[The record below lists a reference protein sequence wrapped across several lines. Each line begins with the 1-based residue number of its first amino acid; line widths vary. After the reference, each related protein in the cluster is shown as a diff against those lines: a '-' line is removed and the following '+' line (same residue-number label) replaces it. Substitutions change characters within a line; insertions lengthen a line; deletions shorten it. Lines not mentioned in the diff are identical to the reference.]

1 MRDIIRFA
9 WGESSLGDV
18 LVAVST
24 KGLVA
29 FEFANQRPALAEAL
43 HARFPDAEIVN
54 DENGLA
60 QLVGTMAQLVEQP
73 GLAPDIPLDLR
84 GTPYEINVW
93 QMLRDIPMG
102 ETTHYGALAALLG
115 TRDARDVTKAIAA
128 NPIAILLPCHRV
140 LRKDGSIS
148 GYRWG
153 VYRKK
158 ALLQREKAAVAKYAT
173 ARREAEHGVRSAA

>member
-9 WGESSLGDV
+9 WGKSTLGDF
-18 LVAVST
+18 LVAVSN

-29 FEFANQRPALAEAL
+29 FEFANQRAAMEATL
-43 HARFPDAEIVN
+43 HAHFPDAEIVS
-54 DENGLA
+54 DEGGLA
-60 QLVGTMAQLVEQP
+60 KLVGTMAQLVEQP

-93 QMLRDIPMG
+93 QMLRDIPAG

-128 NPIAILLPCHRV
+128 NPIAILVPCHRV

-158 ALLQREKAAVAKYAT
+158 ALLQREKEAVIRQAT
-173 ARREAEHGVRSAA
+173 AREAEHGVRTAA

>member
-9 WGESSLGDV
+9 WGNSTLGDF

-24 KGLVA
+24 KGLVT
-29 FEFANQRPALAEAL
+29 FEFANQRLAMEAAL
-43 HARFPDAEIVN
+43 HARFPDAEIVS
-54 DENGLA
+54 DESGLA
-60 QLVGTMAQLVEQP
+60 ELVGAMAQLVAQP
-73 GLAPDIPLDLR
+73 GLDPDIPLDLR
-84 GTPYEINVW
+84 GTPYEIDVW
-93 QMLRDIPMG
+93 QMLREIPVA
-102 ETTHYGALAALLG
+102 ETTHYGALAARLG

-128 NPIAILLPCHRV
+128 NPIAILVPCHRV

-158 ALLQREKAAVAKYAT
+158 ALLQREKEAAARYAT
-173 ARREAEHGVRSAA
+173 AQREAERGVRTAA

>member
-9 WGESSLGDV
+9 WAKSSLGDI

-24 KGLVA
+24 KGLIA
-29 FEFANQRPALAEAL
+29 FEFASQRPALEEAL
-43 HARFPDAEIVN
+43 HGRFPDAEIVS

-60 QLVGTMAQLVEQP
+60 ELAGAMTRLVEQP

-84 GTPYEINVW
+84 GTPYEIHVW
-93 QMLRDIPMG
+93 QMLQDIPMG

-158 ALLQREKAAVAKYAT
+158 VLLQREKAAVAKYAT

>member
-9 WGESSLGDV
+9 WGKSSLGDV

-29 FEFANQRPALAEAL
+29 FEFANQRPAMEAAL
-43 HARFPDAEIVN
+43 HARFPDAEIVS
-54 DENGLA
+54 DASGLA
-60 QLVGTMAQLVEQP
+60 ELIGAMAQLVEHP
-73 GLAPDIPLDLR
+73 SLTPDIPLDLR

-93 QMLRDIPMG
+93 QMLRDIAMG

-115 TRDARDVTKAIAA
+115 TRDARDVTKAIAN
-128 NPIAILLPCHRV
+128 NPIAILVPCHRV

-158 ALLQREKAAVAKYAT
+158 ALLQREKEAVARYAT
-173 ARREAEHGVRSAA
+173 ARQVAEHSVRTAA

>member
-9 WGESSLGDV
+9 WGNSTLGDF

-29 FEFANQRPALAEAL
+29 FEFASQRQTAEEAL
-43 HARFPDAEIVN
+43 HARFPDADIVS
-54 DENGLA
+54 DESGLA
-60 QLVGTMAQLVEQP
+60 ELVGAMAQVVAQP
-73 GLAPDIPLDLR
+73 GLDPDIPLDLR

-93 QMLRDIPMG
+93 QMLRAIPVG
-102 ETTHYGALAALLG
+102 ETTHYGALAARLD

-128 NPIAILLPCHRV
+128 NPVAILVPCHRV
-140 LRKDGSIS
+140 LKKDGSIS

-158 ALLQREKAAVAKYAT
+158 ALLQREQEAVARYAT
-173 ARREAEHGVRSAA
+173 AREAEHGVRPAA

>member
-9 WGESSLGDV
+9 WGKSTLGDC
-18 LVAVST
+18 LVATST

-29 FEFANQRPALAEAL
+29 FEFASQRPAMEAAL
-43 HARFPDAEIVN
+43 HARFPDAEI
-54 DENGLA
+54 DSDASGLAELAGTIA
-60 QLVGTMAQLVEQP
+60 QLVKQP

-93 QMLRDIPMG
+93 QMLRDIPVG
-102 ETTHYGALAALLG
+102 ETTHYGALAARLG

-128 NPIAILLPCHRV
+128 NPIAILVPCHRV

-158 ALLQREKAAVAKYAT
+158 ALLQRERDAVA
-173 ARREAEHGVRSAA
+173 RSTTLPRDADHSLRPAA